1 MSQASH
7 PEHEKTVRGIL
18 DAHIAVAQAVY
29 EMTPSIVAAADT
41 ISRCLLAGGLLMIAG
56 NGGSAADAQHISA
69 EFTGRFMR
77 ERRPLRAMA
86 LHANTSG
93 LTAIGNDY
101 GFDKV
106 FSREVQAH
114 GRPGDVLLCISTSGN
129 SVNVLTA
136 IDAAREQQITVIGLT
151 GGSGGQMKGL
161 CDLCLCVPS
170 NATPRIQEMHITIA
184 HTICELVE
192 AQVV

>member
-1 MSQASH
+1 M
-7 PEHEKTVRGIL
+7 
-18 DAHIAVAQAVY
+18 
-29 EMTPSIVAAADT
+29 
-41 ISRCLLAGGLLMIAG
+41 
-56 NGGSAADAQHISA
+56 
-69 EFTGRFMR
+69 
-77 ERRPLRAMA
+77 
-86 LHANTSG
+86 
-93 LTAIGNDY
+93 
-101 GFDKV
+101 
-106 FSREVQAH
+106 
-114 GRPGDVLLCISTSGN
+114 
-129 SVNVLTA
+129 NVLTA